1 MKQRK
6 GKITHYSL
14 LIPFSDL
21 PLHQLLARKHGL
33 TLSEIEIEGDKE
45 ITRVKCV
52 LNGNSENLK
61 SFDEDLHYSEMY
73 EEDAP
78 TRSAIGA
85 IRCRSLRKGLW
96 R

>member
-6 GKITHYSL
+6 DKITHYSL

-33 TLSEIEIEGDKE
+33 TFSEIEIEKDKE
-45 ITRVKCV
+45 ITRINFV

-73 EEDAP
+73 EDKLDQLFNH
-78 TRSAIGA
+78 R
-85 IRCRSLRKGLW
+85 
-96 R
+96 